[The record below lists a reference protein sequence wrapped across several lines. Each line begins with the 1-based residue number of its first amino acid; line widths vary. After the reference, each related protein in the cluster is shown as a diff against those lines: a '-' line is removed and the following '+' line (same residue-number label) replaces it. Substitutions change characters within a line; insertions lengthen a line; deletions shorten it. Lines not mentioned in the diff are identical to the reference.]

1 MLSPSLNK
9 DFTYLLA
16 YLPIYS
22 WKTYSIITIDFSN
35 FFFWF
40 DLILYAPVNNFS
52 VMAGW
57 VYLDCT
63 STNARIKVSKL
74 NDSASIITLDWS
86 NSNEFFRNTRLSN
99 HWKFNGFNTEVGPN
113 LDPKC
118 LIMDDLF
125 LQPVNNFSVM
135 SGWVFCVEPVPIS
148 LRLKCLVPLL
158 ISCWH
163 WSCPSL
169 AIIRQANQF
178 VRTCS
183 LFITSR
189 NDGLGIQYWNRVL
202 MAKKD
207 VICSTLAE
215 TILSS

>member
-1 MLSPSLNK
+1 M
-9 DFTYLLA
+9 
-16 YLPIYS
+16 
-22 WKTYSIITIDFSN
+22 
-35 FFFWF
+35 FFH
-40 DLILYAPVNNFS
+40 LKS
-52 VMAGW
+52 HE
-57 VYLDCT
+57 
-63 STNARIKVSKL
+63 
-74 NDSASIITLDWS
+74 ND
-86 NSNEFFRNTRLSN
+86 

-189 NDGLGIQYWNRVL
+189 NHGLGIQYWNRVL
-202 MAKKD
+202 KWPRKMLYVQLLLRPYWVVKIWLSELQ
-207 VICSTLAE
+207 ICTL
-215 TILSS
+215 IKH